1 MEDIGPNYL
10 LIGAAIGLLVLVGL
24 GFLMWTLAAISAI
37 CDDLEGVRDE

>member
-1 MEDIGPNYL
+1 MEGMGPNYL

-24 GFLMWTLAAISAI
+24 GLLMWALAAISAL